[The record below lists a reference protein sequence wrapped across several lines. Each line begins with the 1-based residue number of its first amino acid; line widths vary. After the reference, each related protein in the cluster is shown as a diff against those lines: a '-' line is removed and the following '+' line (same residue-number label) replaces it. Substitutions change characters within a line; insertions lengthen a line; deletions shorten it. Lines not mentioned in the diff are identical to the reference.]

1 MISSVNNFV
10 NYQTAVIVV
19 PTLGRAVLRLRG
31 FVPLDEVRRW
41 LEALVVHFL
50 ERVQVVLDSEF
61 LLGKILVDDEVETR
75 LKLVGGSHPGT
86 FAWVVHPGGVAFL
99 LVDPLLVQLSAC
111 FLLEVFCVREGFL
124 DLLGADDA
132 DIIARDFVHGVDG
145 LSAIQ
150 LPEYVRPE
158 RVIRHRVTR
167 LVTQDHL
174 ADRVVDF
181 DFTVAELCFEF
192 SRRDLAFGELL
203 NRGGDVILEVVD
215 RRSLRLDKTRLPF
228 SAAVM
233 AYAEIHGGDLG
244 GVDSLPLF
252 AEPKALKTVKGMR
265 HLLW

>member
-1 MISSVNNFV
+1 M
-10 NYQTAVIVV
+10 
-19 PTLGRAVLRLRG
+19 
-31 FVPLDEVRRW
+31 
-41 LEALVVHFL
+41 
-50 ERVQVVLDSEF
+50 
-61 LLGKILVDDEVETR
+61 
-75 LKLVGGSHPGT
+75 
-86 FAWVVHPGGVAFL
+86 
-99 LVDPLLVQLSAC
+99 
-111 FLLEVFCVREGFL
+111 
-124 DLLGADDA
+124 
-132 DIIARDFVHGVDG
+132 
-145 LSAIQ
+145 
-150 LPEYVRPE
+150 
-158 RVIRHRVTR
+158 
-167 LVTQDHL
+167 TQDHL
-174 ADRVVDF
+174 VDRVVDF